1 METPDGPVSYVSREA
16 FQEEVL
22 RVLEVIEFSGGG
34 LTIQTKRY
42 PTGVPHESVT
52 TGAVIQWWSHNQ
64 ATSRNEPEQHAP
76 LDDPTPE
83 QFEAQLEAEVVR
95 EPEPVEG

>member
-1 METPDGPVSYVSREA
+1 MVRQRLVRPDSVMETPEGPVSYVSREA

-34 LTIQTKRY
+34 LTVQTKRY

-52 TGAVIQWWSHNQ
+52 TGAIIQWWSHNQ
-64 ATSRNEPEQHAP
+64 ATSRTEPEQHAP
-76 LDDPTPE
+76 LENLTPE
-83 QFEAQLEAEVVR
+83 QFEAH
-95 EPEPVEG
+95 